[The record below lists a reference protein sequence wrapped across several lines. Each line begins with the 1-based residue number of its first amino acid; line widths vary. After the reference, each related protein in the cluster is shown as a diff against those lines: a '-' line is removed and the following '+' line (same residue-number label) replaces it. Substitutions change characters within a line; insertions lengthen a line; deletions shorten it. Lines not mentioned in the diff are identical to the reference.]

1 MVVPS
6 SQGLFREFHSDD
18 SETAADRRPF
28 SSGIYNMFPG
38 LDAGDIGATGL
49 ISDSDSPLSFFEI
62 FDKSSKDDDFSGGDL
77 RESCCSGVDAEE
89 GCSLGLDTD
98 PVGVGG
104 CTLMTGTNEG
114 DSISLVPLE
123 VYVKN
128 VSGSRLLFALWLSS
142 SSVAAP
148 LYSFFFRR
156 MAAGILLTCNGNWKQ
171 DSVNERENIT
181 LSTTTDPRA
190 GITLISLIPKYTKKN
205 TEKSPFS
212 YVLLQ
217 IKQSHTKHDVL

>member
-18 SETAADRRPF
+18 SETAADRRPL
-28 SSGIYNMFPG
+28 SSGIYSMFPG
-38 LDAGDIGATGL
+38 LDAGDVGATGL

-77 RESCCSGVDAEE
+77 RESCCSGVDADE

-98 PVGVGG
+98 PGGVGG

-123 VYVKN
+123 VHVKN
-128 VSGSRLLFALWLSS
+128 VSGSRLLFAL
-142 SSVAAP
+142 
-148 LYSFFFRR
+148 
-156 MAAGILLTCNGNWKQ
+156 
-171 DSVNERENIT
+171 
-181 LSTTTDPRA
+181 
-190 GITLISLIPKYTKKN
+190 
-205 TEKSPFS
+205 
-212 YVLLQ
+212 
-217 IKQSHTKHDVL
+217 

>member
-1 MVVPS
+1 MPWPIVKSHLNDTYLKSKIRSDTWATFSVFRGCTNCCSPWEARSAEPLKSMVVPS

-28 SSGIYNMFPG
+28 SSGIYSMLPG
-38 LDAGDIGATGL
+38 WDAGEIGVTGL

-77 RESCCSGVDAEE
+77 RESCCSGVDAVE

-142 SSVAAP
+142 SPVAAP
-148 LYSFFFRR
+148 L
-156 MAAGILLTCNGNWKQ
+156 
-171 DSVNERENIT
+171 
-181 LSTTTDPRA
+181 
-190 GITLISLIPKYTKKN
+190 
-205 TEKSPFS
+205 
-212 YVLLQ
+212 
-217 IKQSHTKHDVL
+217 